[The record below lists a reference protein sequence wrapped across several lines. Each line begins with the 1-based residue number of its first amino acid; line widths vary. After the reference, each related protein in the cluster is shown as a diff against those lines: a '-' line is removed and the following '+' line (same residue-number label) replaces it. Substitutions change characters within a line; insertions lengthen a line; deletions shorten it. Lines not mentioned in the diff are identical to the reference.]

1 MRKINSRT
9 FTLKSAALLLVAITS
24 LSANAASIDNDKG
37 DINIFN
43 KEMNQL
49 EQVEINDNIY
59 VATVSDSFN
68 DITEETEYMSEYTV
82 IKRITDKEAVELGL
96 YETKSYYIYSING
109 LKGLTDNVEKH
120 LDTSQPTYF
129 STTLLKGDKYYHG
142 FSEYIAK
149 VTEYSL

>member
-37 DINIFN
+37 DLNIFN

-68 DITEETEYMSEYTV
+68 DITEETEYMSEYTL
-82 IKRITDKEAVELGL
+82 IKRVTDKEAVELGL

-109 LKGLTDNVEKH
+109 LKDLTDNVEKH
-120 LDTSQPTYF
+120 LDTDQPTYF

>member
-109 LKGLTDNVEKH
+109 LKDLTDNVEKH
-120 LDTSQPTYF
+120 LDTNQPTYF

>member
-1 MRKINSRT
+1 MRKLNPRT

-37 DINIFN
+37 DIKIFN

-59 VATVSDSFN
+59 IATVSDSFN
-68 DITEETEYMSEYTV
+68 DITEETDYMSEYTI
-82 IKRITDKEAVELGL
+82 IKRVTDKEAVELDL
-96 YETKSYYIYSING
+96 HEAKSYYIYSING
-109 LKGLTDNVEKH
+109 LKDLTDNVEKH
-120 LDTSQPTYF
+120 LNNNHPAYF

>member
-109 LKGLTDNVEKH
+109 LKDLTDNVEKH

>member
-109 LKGLTDNVEKH
+109 LKDLTGNVEKH
-120 LDTSQPTYF
+120 LDTNQPTYF